1 MPGSKY
7 TDEMREKALAMCA
20 SPNMN
25 PTRVAKILNL
35 PRATVYD
42 WQRTAQ
48 ERDPAFVAARRL
60 KIKRMMDKVY
70 RVVGRSVDGL
80 DVQSRALTLEKSE
93 IDRILLRILTSPQI
107 DPDTAEAM
115 VKIVKEYTGTSMT
128 DMVKVMKECMDVH
141 DKLDSQLHG
150 GESNEIQLT
159 FDDGSMEEMAE

>member
-48 ERDPAFVAARRL
+48 E
-60 KIKRMMDKVY
+60 IKRMMDKVY

-115 VKIVKEYTGTSMT
+115 VMIVKEYTGTSMT